1 MKQLLAIASVVI
13 VLAACN
19 ENKGLSIDTSKA
31 TELSTEL
38 DSVSYLL
45 GVQYAK
51 GLTEKGGVK
60 ELDNRSFL
68 TGVQRIMDGKESEI
82 SDEVANECMTGF
94 FNKIEEAKSAESKAA
109 GNMFLDANKAK
120 DGVMVTESGLQYRVI
135 SEGTGA
141 IPEKGAKVKVHY
153 TGKLTDGTVFDSSVD
168 RGEPAEF
175 GTDQVIPGWTEALT
189 MMPVGSKWE
198 LVIPSDLA
206 YGQRATG
213 PIPAGSVLVFEVEL
227 LDIVK

>member
-1 MKQLLAIASVVI
+1 MKQLVAIASVVI

-45 GVQYAK
+45 GIQYAK

-94 FNKIEEAKSAESKAA
+94 FNKIEEAKSAGTKEA
-109 GNMFLDANKAK
+109 GQKYLDENKLK
-120 DGVMVTESGLQYRVI
+120 EGVTVTESGLQYEVVTK
-135 SEGTGA
+135 GTGA
-141 IPEKGAKVKVHY
+141 IPAKGDKVKVHY
-153 TGKLTDGTVFDSSVD
+153 TGTLTDGTVFDSSIE
-168 RGEPAEF
+168 RGEPVEF

-189 MMPVGSKWE
+189 MMPVGSKWK
-198 LVIPSDLA
+198 LVIPSDIA
-206 YGQRATG
+206 YGNRQQG
-213 PIPAGSVLVFEVEL
+213 PIPAGSTLLFDVEL
-227 LDIVK
+227 LEIVK

>member
-1 MKQLLAIASVVI
+1 MKQIIAFASVVI
-13 VLAACN
+13 VLTACN
-19 ENKGLSIDTSKA
+19 TNKGLSIDTSKA
-31 TELSTEL
+31 TELATEL

-45 GVQYAK
+45 GIQYAK

-68 TGVQRIMDGKESEI
+68 TGVQRIMDGKENEI
-82 SDEVANECMTGF
+82 SEEVANQCMTGF
-94 FNKIEEAKSAESKAA
+94 FSKIEEAKSAESQAA
-109 GNMFLDANKAK
+109 GNKFLDANKVK
-120 DGVMVTESGLQYRVI
+120 EGVQVTQTGLQYRVI
-135 SEGTGA
+135 TEGAGA
-141 IPEKGAKVKVHY
+141 IPEAGAKVKVHY

-198 LVIPSDLA
+198 LVIPSNLA
-206 YGQRATG
+206 YGERVTG
-213 PIPAGSVLVFEVEL
+213 PIPAGSTLVFEVEL
-227 LDIVK
+227 LEIIK